1 MAQWYEELFTNYA
14 GKYEQE
20 SFTQGTL
27 GEVAFIESE
36 IEQDRSKKILDIGC
50 GTGRHSIE
58 LAKRGYN
65 VTGIDLSETQLERAK
80 ELAARIGVQ
89 ADFIKKDARELDYT
103 EDFDLVIM
111 ICEGAFPLMETDEM
125 NFRILQNAANALKK
139 DGKIIF
145 TTLNALYPLY
155 HSVKDFLSS
164 GNSELQTMK
173 SRFDLLSL
181 REYSSLEV
189 TDDDGKVKMLNT
201 NERYYMPSEI
211 IWYLK
216 TLGFS
221 KIDVFGCKLGEF
233 SRTDKL
239 TIENFEMLVVAKK

>member
-239 TIENFEMLVVAKK
+239 TIEDFEMLVVAKK